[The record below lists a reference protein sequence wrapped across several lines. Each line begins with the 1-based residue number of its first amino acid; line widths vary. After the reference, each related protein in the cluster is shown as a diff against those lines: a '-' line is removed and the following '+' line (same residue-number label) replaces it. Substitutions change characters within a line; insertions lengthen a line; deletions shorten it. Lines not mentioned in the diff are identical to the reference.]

1 MGKPTTINPLNFII
15 MILNGKIIEKE
26 KFVAN
31 CKQQIKVYLYIL
43 DALEHIREV
52 ANKFDGK
59 CFNIR
64 FIRELEA
71 RTKHLTTKSAYDGSD
86 IPLFYFSKDGAVNT
100 EVKVTIEDRYCK
112 VGGYVQTNGW
122 TFKVCDGGTVD
133 SSIAYNEDDEKR
145 IRSYMETHEDAI
157 NNFDLYTGKML
168 EEVKAAVDK
177 YNHDCNYLLKAS
189 VYVR

>member
-1 MGKPTTINPLNFII
+1 

-71 RTKHLTTKSAYDGSD
+71 RTKHITKKSAYDGSD
-86 IPLFYFSKDGAVNT
+86 IPMFYFYKAGDENT
-100 EVKVTIEDRYCK
+100 DVKVSIGDRYCE
-112 VGGYVQTNGW
+112 VGGYVDTNDW
-122 TFKVCDGGTVD
+122 TFKVCEGSTVD
-133 SSIAYNEDDEKR
+133 ARIAQNEDDEKG
-145 IRSYMETHEDAI
+145 IRSCIETYEDAI

-177 YNHDCNYLLKAS
+177 YNNDCNYLLKAH

>member
-1 MGKPTTINPLNFII
+1 

-26 KFVAN
+26 SFVAN

-52 ANKFDGK
+52 AKKFDGK

-64 FIRELEA
+64 FIRELED
-71 RTKHLTTKSAYDGSD
+71 RTKHLTKKSAYDGSD
-86 IPLFYFSKDGAVNT
+86 IPLFYFYKAGVENT
-100 EVKVTIEDRYCK
+100 DVKVSIDDRYCE
-112 VGGYVQTNGW
+112 VGGYVDVNDW
-122 TFKVCDGGTVD
+122 TFKVCEGSTVD
-133 SSIAYNEDDEKR
+133 ARIAQNEDDEKS
-145 IRSYMETHEDAI
+145 IRSCIETYEDAI
-157 NNFDLYTGKML
+157 NNFDIYTGKML

-177 YNHDCNYLLKAS
+177 YNHDCNYLLKAH

>member
-1 MGKPTTINPLNFII
+1 

-31 CKQQIKVYLYIL
+31 CKQQINVYLYIL

-71 RTKHLTTKSAYDGSD
+71 RTKHITKKSAYDGSD
-86 IPLFYFSKDGAVNT
+86 IPLFYFHKAGDANT
-100 EVKVTIEDRYCK
+100 EVKVSIDDRYCE
-112 VGGYVQTNGW
+112 VGGYVDTNYW
-122 TFKVCDGGTVD
+122 TFKVCEGCNVD
-133 SSIAYNEDDEKR
+133 ARIAQNEDEEKS
-145 IRSYMETHEDAI
+145 IRSRIETYEDAI
-157 NNFDLYTGKML
+157 KNFDLYTGRML

-177 YNHDCNYLLKAS
+177 YNNDCNYLLKAH

>member
-1 MGKPTTINPLNFII
+1 

-26 KFVAN
+26 SFVVN

-71 RTKHLTTKSAYDGSD
+71 RTKHITKKSAYDGSD
-86 IPLFYFSKDGAVNT
+86 IPLFYFYKAGDANT
-100 EVKVTIEDRYCK
+100 EVKVSIDDRYCE
-112 VGGYVQTNGW
+112 VGGYVDVNDW
-122 TFKVCDGGTVD
+122 TFKVCEGCTVD
-133 SSIAYNEDDEKR
+133 ARIAQNDDEEKS
-145 IRSYMETHEDAI
+145 IRSCIETYEDAI

-168 EEVKAAVDK
+168 EEVKAAIDK
-177 YNHDCNYLLKAS
+177 YNNDCNYLLKAH